1 MTKKQLNAL
10 LSVISCDD
18 TQIVIHN
25 FNDDSLFSLS
35 ITDEY
40 EHTVKMTFSK
50 QNGFLNATGDFNFK
64 TLDTIN
70 LINEFIQSV
79 NHADFRK
86 NWRVINLNDAK
97 KVRVYQLAN
106 KNQFVIEYYVNGELL
121 TCFQSYYSLIAI
133 YNRTTKELF
142 INNNKWDY
150 SKTTLKH
157 LKMFINEWT
166 PYTYENKQQFSHL
179 IHLQSATFIL
189 FNEYE

>member
-86 NWRVINLNDAK
+86 NWRV
-97 KVRVYQLAN
+97 
-106 KNQFVIEYYVNGELL
+106 
-121 TCFQSYYSLIAI
+121 
-133 YNRTTKELF
+133 
-142 INNNKWDY
+142 
-150 SKTTLKH
+150 
-157 LKMFINEWT
+157 
-166 PYTYENKQQFSHL
+166 
-179 IHLQSATFIL
+179 
-189 FNEYE
+189 